1 MPIPV
6 LGIGSSKQGGAN
18 REIAQIETNREAY
31 MANPLTAEKIP
42 EPQHAHLISPPE
54 RADEIFLEG
63 PRSRFAEFCTLLRV
77 MRDSLHGFRTL
88 HFVGPCVTIFGSARV
103 KPDDPHY
110 ELARKMGAAIARL
123 GFTVMTGGGP
133 GIMEAANRGAKE
145 VGGRSVGCNIE
156 LPFEQVSNAYLDR
169 CVRLRYFFVRKALLV
184 KYSYAFVVMPGG
196 AGTLDE
202 LFEALTLIQTGK
214 IQNFPIVIM
223 GTDYWKELI
232 GFIEKMAERGKI
244 GPADLNLIF
253 ATDSVEEAIVHI
265 RTKAIESFGLKR
277 VARTRRHFPWLG
289 ERGFSGKGPAIC

>member
-1 MPIPV
+1 MATEFPIDEAPE
-6 LGIGSSKQGGAN
+6 SAGA
-18 REIAQIETNREAY
+18 A
-31 MANPLTAEKIP
+31 LTA
-42 EPQHAHLISPPE
+42 SPE

-63 PRSRFAEFCTLLRV
+63 PRSRFEEFITLLRV
-77 MRDSLHGFRTL
+77 MRDFLRGFRTL
-88 HFVGPCVTIFGSARV
+88 HFVGPCVTVFGSARI

-110 ELARKMGAAIARL
+110 ELARNMGAAIARL

-145 VGGRSVGCNIE
+145 AGGRSVGCNIK
-156 LPFEQVSNAYLDR
+156 LPFEQVPNEYLDR
-169 CVRLRYFFVRKALLV
+169 SVTLYYFFVRKTLLI

-214 IQNFPIVIM
+214 IQNFPIVVM

-244 GPADLNLIF
+244 GPADLSLIF
-253 ATDSVEEAIVHI
+253 ATDSVEEAIAHI
-265 RTKAIESFGLKR
+265 RTKAIESFGLKQ
-277 VARTRRHFPWLG
+277 VAHMRRHFPWLG
-289 ERGFSGKGPAIC
+289 ERGLAGKGPAIC